1 MFSSAAASVCL
12 KEHPFGLKFARA
24 KHTEAAP
31 SFLPSKTFF
40 PPSLINNPA
49 AFSVTPCSQRRHY
62 AAITSAGS
70 TQALCVMVEMEL
82 LLLHK
87 SDLVRRNSTP
97 PHSFN
102 CEDHFFIFATRGSSA
117 APVPFICA
125 CRSTLN
131 KTALTEDDGLSN

>member
-12 KEHPFGLKFARA
+12 KGHPFGFKFA
-24 KHTEAAP
+24 HTEAAP
-31 SFLPSKTFF
+31 SFLPSKP

-102 CEDHFFIFATRGSSA
+102 CEDHFFIFATPGSSA

-131 KTALTEDDGLSN
+131 KTALTEDDGQSN

>member
-1 MFSSAAASVCL
+1 MFSSAAASLCL
-12 KEHPFGLKFARA
+12 KEHPFGFKFTRA

-31 SFLPSKTFF
+31 SFLPK
-40 PPSLINNPA
+40 PSSPHPLINNPT

-62 AAITSAGS
+62 AAITGAGS
-70 TQALCVMVEMEL
+70 TQALCVMAEMEL

-97 PHSFN
+97 PHLLN
-102 CEDHFFIFATRGSSA
+102 CEDHFFIFAVPGSSA
-117 APVPFICA
+117 VPVPMICA

-131 KTALTEDDGLSN
+131 KTALTGDDDQSN